1 MREGRCGAPFRSPYV
16 THHRAGHL
24 EVAGLGRSGCRRH
37 ARARAIQRLL
47 ADNTAK
53 VDSRIGAVE
62 IENEHMMQREN
73 DDQEESDS
81 GSIEGHF
88 FREIQIELLIHDLE
102 DPFLVIETGLRN
114 LMNKRGRFGPLT
126 PEQERTLHRSL
137 RATIRGRSML
147 SILLEVGRSEF
158 GRITPNSFS
167 PAKVL
172 RSNVLES
179 IELLGPH
186 ILDRM
191 RELDGQNGELASI
204 LASEGIGFDFD
215 GKIEKLE
222 IFQDEY
228 TFGEI
233 AGNLIKNAL
242 RFRKEK
248 IEIKCYKVDEQL
260 AIEIS
265 DDGQGIPAENHDLIF
280 QPFAQ
285 ADFALSGMR
294 RGRGLGLAA
303 ARVLARRL
311 GGDITVHSDVG
322 RGAKFVFTIP
332 VTSAPF

>member
-1 MREGRCGAPFRSPYV
+1 
-16 THHRAGHL
+16 
-24 EVAGLGRSGCRRH
+24 
-37 ARARAIQRLL
+37 
-47 ADNTAK
+47 
-53 VDSRIGAVE
+53 
-62 IENEHMMQREN
+62 MMQREN